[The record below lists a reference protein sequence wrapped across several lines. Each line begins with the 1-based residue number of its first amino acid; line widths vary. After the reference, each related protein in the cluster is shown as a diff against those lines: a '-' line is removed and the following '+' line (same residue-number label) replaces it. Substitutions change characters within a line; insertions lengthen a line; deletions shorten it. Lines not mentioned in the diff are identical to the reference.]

1 MPRDPTNSV
10 QELVGFYFFIL
21 IFGGGDMNLQEIPVS
36 ELSGVG
42 AKRLTAI
49 ESLGIH
55 SIYDLLFYF
64 PFRYED
70 MEVKSLADAVDQ
82 EKILLKGVVASDPV
96 VVQFGYRKN
105 RLNVRILVENESI
118 MITFFNQP
126 WLKDKFETGNE
137 VAVYGKWNESRRG
150 LTGIKVLGNSNA
162 DGSIDSVYSVNK
174 NIHQKTLVKL
184 IKQAYDQYHQE
195 IVSVIPE
202 RIREK
207 FKLLDDEQIV
217 SGMHFPKSEEQGEL
231 ARRSAKFREFFL
243 FECGIQSVKAKD
255 RDTADGLV
263 EPYDKEFVQSFLN
276 DLPFTLTKAQDRVVQ
291 EILSDMNSKHHM
303 NRLLQGDVGSGKTI
317 VAVIAML
324 ASVTA
329 GFQAAI
335 MAPTE
340 ILAQQHFDKI
350 SDLLTPLKLKVGL
363 LTGSQTKK
371 EHDTI
376 AENVKQGQ
384 INIVVGTH
392 ALIQDSVHYKNL
404 GLIVIDEQHRF
415 GVNQRKALRQ
425 KGNNPDVL
433 AMTATP
439 IPRTLAI
446 TTYGDMDV
454 SRIDELPA
462 GRKSI
467 ETYWIRSQKIDQM
480 YHFVQKQL
488 QESAQVYVVT
498 PLISESE
505 KIDLKNAELI
515 FDKFNELFAPKYKIG
530 LLHGQ
535 MPNDEKEAVMD
546 EFSHQKIDVLVSTTV
561 IEVGVDVP
569 NATVMVIYDANRFGL
584 SQLHQ
589 LRGRVG
595 RGDKQSYC
603 ILIADPKNEVA
614 LERMKILT
622 STNDGFVLAEEDLKM
637 RGSGDILGSKQ
648 SGLPDFKVGDPIND
662 FNILETAQQEAEL
675 LFKDK
680 NAIDK
685 PENKVLKLFLSV
697 EFEQLNNFD

>member
-1 MPRDPTNSV
+1 MDLRKVSV
-10 QELVGFYFFIL
+10 STL
-21 IFGGGDMNLQEIPVS
+21 P
-36 ELSGVG
+36 GVG
-42 AKRLTAI
+42 AKRLEAI
-49 ESLGIH
+49 ESLGIKN
-55 SIYDLLFYF
+55 IYDLLFYF

-70 MEVKSLADAVDQ
+70 MEVKSLNDAVDQ
-82 EKILLKGVVASDPV
+82 EKILLKGIVASDPV
-96 VVQFGYRKN
+96 VARFGYKKN
-105 RLNVRILVENESI
+105 RLNVRIMAENESI
-118 MITFFNQP
+118 MVTFFNQP
-126 WLKDKFETGNE
+126 WLKDKFITGNE
-137 VAVYGKWNESRRG
+137 VAVYGKWNENRRAI
-150 LTGIKVLGNSNA
+150 TGMKVIG
-162 DGSIDSVYSVNK
+162 DGHAEDSIDSVYSVNK
-174 NIHQKTLVKL
+174 NIHQKTLINL
-184 IKQAYDQYHQE
+184 IKTAFEKYSDQ
-195 IVSVIPE
+195 INTVIPDNL
-202 RIREK
+202 IEK
-207 FKLLDDEQIV
+207 YHLMNDHDMVE
-217 SGMHFPKSEEQGEL
+217 GMHFPKSDEQNEE

-243 FECGIQSVKAKD
+243 FECGIQNMKY
-255 RDTADGLV
+255 R
-263 EPYDKEFVQSFLN
+263 DKEQNIGLLEKYDEKYINQFIDS
-276 DLPFTLTKAQDRVVQ
+276 LPFELTGAQAKVTN
-291 EILSDMNSKHHM
+291 EILEDMNSNHHM

-329 GFQAAI
+329 GYQAAI

-340 ILAQQHFDKI
+340 ILAQQHFEKI
-350 SDLLTPLKLKVGL
+350 GKLLSPLKIRTSI

-371 EHDTI
+371 EHDAI
-376 AENVKQGQ
+376 AENVREGKT
-384 INIVVGTH
+384 NIIVGTH
-392 ALIQDSVHYKNL
+392 ALIQDSVQFKDL

-415 GVNQRKALRQ
+415 GVNQRKNLRE
-425 KGNNPDVL
+425 KGTNPDVL

-462 GRKSI
+462 GRKKI
-467 ETYWIRSQKIDQM
+467 ETYWIRSTKIEQM
-480 YHFVQKQL
+480 YRFVTKEL
-488 QESAQVYVVT
+488 AAKAQVYVVT

-535 MPNDEKEAVMD
+535 MSNDEKEDVMNQ
-546 EFSHQKIDVLVSTTV
+546 FSHQKIDVLVSTTV

-569 NATVMVIYDANRFGL
+569 NASVMVIYDANRFGL

-595 RGDKQSYC
+595 RGEKQSYC
-603 ILIADPKNEVA
+603 ILIADPKNETA

-637 RGSGDILGSKQ
+637 RGAGDVLGNRQ
-648 SGLPDFKVGDPIND
+648 SGLPEFKVGDPVADI
-662 FNILETAQQEAEL
+662 NILEVAQIEAEEI
-675 LFKDK
+675 FK
-680 NAIDK
+680 NEAIAK
-685 PENKVLKLFLSV
+685 PENKVLKSFLSD